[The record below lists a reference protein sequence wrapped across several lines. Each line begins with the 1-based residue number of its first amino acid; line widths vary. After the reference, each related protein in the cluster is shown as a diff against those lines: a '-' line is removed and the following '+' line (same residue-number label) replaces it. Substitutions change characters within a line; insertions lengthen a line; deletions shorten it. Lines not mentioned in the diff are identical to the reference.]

1 MSRCSP
7 ASDRVPLTGLRRR
20 AGGDRGPSRSWGG
33 GAIGRPGYLAHGV
46 ARRRNRM
53 RRILLMTSVLAL
65 LLVSGS
71 ASVHG
76 ATSTGTFQWEAGAG
90 VVCGVEEA
98 ACPDVAMASNGDTVT
113 IRAQGNMNAGTGS
126 ASGGGSFEHR
136 NAAGTLLGSGTL
148 TATRLIAFQFWGC
161 DGFGLPSNLC
171 GGRAELAVHLVGHP
185 ASDPSATIELD

>member
-1 MSRCSP
+1 
-7 ASDRVPLTGLRRR
+7 
-20 AGGDRGPSRSWGG
+20 
-33 GAIGRPGYLAHGV
+33 
-46 ARRRNRM
+46 M

-90 VVCGVEEA
+90 VVCGVEET

-148 TATRLIAFQFWGC
+148 TAARLLAFQFWGC

-171 GGRAELAVHLVGHP
+171 GGRAELAVHIVGHP
-185 ASDPSATIELD
+185 ASDPSATIELDGILTVNCLLGSPPSGFDEGIRLNVKDLINFNKSVSGDTVFIATS